1 MLRNEKY
8 RKGLFTIILLVINS
22 LLFLFFDWIYGAGGI
37 GFFAENFGL
46 TVGGI
51 LQDREYYRFITSTF
65 VHFDIQHLANN
76 MLLLGVL
83 GYNLEQEKGH
93 LKFLVIYFG
102 SGLGGNLLSFAT
114 RNNFNE
120 VIYSASDPLNR
131 LYNLLV
137 EVTSGPNVL
146 SGGASGAVFGLMGAV
161 LGIYLKTKR
170 PVGRLAG
177 RGLVIMIAISLYLGL
192 TDRGIDNAAHIGG
205 LIFGFVIALL
215 LPGERRIK

>member
-1 MLRNEKY
+1 MRNEKTQ
-8 RKGLFTIILLVINS
+8 KGLFTIILLVANVLIF
-22 LLFLFFDWIYGAGGI
+22 LFLDLVYREGGI
-37 GFFAENFGL
+37 RYFADNFGL
-46 TVGGI
+46 TVDGI
-51 LQDREYYRFITSTF
+51 LQDGEYYRFITSTF
-65 VHFDIQHLANN
+65 VHFHIGHLANN

-93 LKFLVIYFG
+93 LKFLVIYFF

-120 VIYSASDPLNR
+120 VITPYNDLFSR

-137 EVTSGPNVL
+137 EHTSGPYVL

-161 LGIYLKTKR
+161 LGTYLKTKR

-192 TDRGIDNAAHIGG
+192 TDVGIDNAAHIGG
-205 LIFGFVIALL
+205 LIFGFLVALL
-215 LPGERRIK
+215 L

>member
-1 MLRNEKY
+1 MRNEKY
-8 RKGLFTIILLVINS
+8 QKGLFTIILVSVNA
-22 LLFLFFDWIYGAGGI
+22 LLFLFFDLIYGAGGVR
-37 GFFAENFGL
+37 FFADNFGL
-46 TVGGI
+46 AVGAV
-51 LQDREYYRFITSTF
+51 LQDGEYYRFITSTF
-65 VHFDIQHLANN
+65 VHFDIAHLANN
-76 MLLLGVL
+76 MLLLAVL

-120 VIYSASDPLNR
+120 ILTPRNDSFNR

-137 EVTSGPNVL
+137 EHTSGPNVL

-177 RGLVIMIAISLYLGL
+177 RGLIIMVAISLYLGL
-192 TDRGIDNAAHIGG
+192 TDAGVDNAAHIGG

-215 LPGERRIK
+215 L